1 MDYRDP
7 ANMKIQRNFR
17 IRVALVEKLMLL
29 KISSGR
35 TMEDIVNEAL
45 EQYLDLELETPTV
58 EQDLSDAEI
67 VAKKEDLEPA
77 KPLNNEE
84 KNGQDSGQITLDMSK
99 LQLEAG
105 GNNDDYI

>member
-1 MDYRDP
+1 MIY
-7 ANMKIQRNFR
+7 MQKTIR
-17 IRVALVEKLMLL
+17 ISAEKGELLDSIRKEKGISWNALADLAFEKL
-29 KISSGR
+29 
-35 TMEDIVNEAL
+35 
-45 EQYLDLELETPTV
+45 LETPTV